1 MADQDQ
7 SRTLLRNRLLGWGLA
22 AAQTQPN
29 IDIGRDIA
37 LADGP
42 NGRDLARVVGM
53 DALVQDLT
61 IAFTT
66 MLGGDV
72 FNTAFGFDGLR
83 ALVEETN
90 PILVRERVRIS
101 AIQLLRRDPRIR
113 RVIDVNLGGGTLER
127 VSTGANRELDI
138 RVGFETVSGD
148 QAAADLGR
156 LALDG

>member
-7 SRTLLRNRLLGWGLA
+7 TRTLLRNRLLGWGLA
-22 AAQTQPN
+22 AAPTQPN
-29 IDIGRDIA
+29 VDIGRDIA
-37 LADGP
+37 LVDGP

-53 DALVQDLT
+53 DALVQDLAVT
-61 IAFTT
+61 FTT
-66 MLGGDV
+66 VLGGDL

-90 PILVRERVRIS
+90 PVLVRERVRIS
-101 AIQLLRRDPRIR
+101 AIQVLRKDPRVR
-113 RVIDVNLGGGTLER
+113 RVIDVNLGGGTLDR
-127 VSTGANRELDI
+127 VTAGASRELDV

-156 LALDG
+156 LAFNG

>member
-1 MADQDQ
+1 MADQGQ
-7 SRTLLRNRLLGWGLA
+7 SRTLLRNRLLGWGLTA
-22 AAQTQPN
+22 TPTQPN
-29 IDIGRDIA
+29 VDIGRDVV
-37 LADGP
+37 LVDGP
-42 NGRDLARVVGM
+42 NGRDFARVVGM
-53 DALVQDLT
+53 DALVQDLS

-66 MLGGDV
+66 VLGGDL
-72 FNTAFGFDGLR
+72 FNTTFGFDGLR

-90 PILVRERVRIS
+90 PILVRERVRIA
-101 AIQLLRRDPRIR
+101 AIQVLQKDPRIR

-127 VSTGANRELDI
+127 VSTAANRELEV

>member
-22 AAQTQPN
+22 AAPTRPN
-29 IDIGRDIA
+29 VDIGRDIA
-37 LADGP
+37 LVDGP
-42 NGRDLARVVGM
+42 NGRDFARVVGM
-53 DALVQDLT
+53 DALVQDLS

-90 PILVRERVRIS
+90 PVLVRERVRIS
-101 AIQLLRRDPRIR
+101 AIQVLRKDPRVR

-127 VSTGANRELDI
+127 VSAGANRELEV

-156 LALDG
+156 LAVNG